1 VGVLVLDGFFNLKE
15 EKMDTNV
22 DSQAKVTMPRRPYK
36 RQVKNLIIHRPMQ
49 REFSFMLIAL
59 FMVASAAIA
68 WVIHQT
74 IRDAAFGGAF
84 TFGKINPSEI
94 LYGVSYSIII
104 RVTLVLILT
113 LIIIGAY
120 GVVFLHRVAGPVYR
134 FRQTL
139 LKVNRGEMPNDI
151 KLREG
156 DFFHDMAHDVNII
169 LKHRRMEQEKIAE
182 LGVKISEIQRS
193 APSEDVRRKADEMRT
208 VLDSF
213 AKI

>member
-1 VGVLVLDGFFNLKE
+1 ME
-15 EKMDTNV
+15 TNV
-22 DSQAKVTMPRRPYK
+22 NMQAKVTTPHQPNKRR
-36 RQVKNLIIHRPMQ
+36 VKNLIIHRPMQ

-59 FMVASAAIA
+59 FMVASAAVA

-94 LYGVSYSIII
+94 LYDVSYSIII

-139 LKVNRGEMPNDI
+139 LKVNRGEMPQDI

-156 DFFHDMAHDVNII
+156 DFFHDMAHDINII
-169 LKHRRMEQEKIAE
+169 LRRLRAEQEKISE
-182 LGVKISEIQRS
+182 LKVKVSDFQKS
-193 APSEDVRRKADEMRT
+193 APTEDARRKADEMKV

-213 AKI
+213 SKI

>member
-1 VGVLVLDGFFNLKE
+1 MDANTNL
-15 EKMDTNV
+15 
-22 DSQAKVTMPRRPYK
+22 QAKTAIPAHRPYK

-59 FMVASAAIA
+59 FMVASAAVA

-84 TFGKINPSEI
+84 TFGKVNPTEI
-94 LYGVSYSIII
+94 LYDVSYSIII

-120 GVVFLHRVAGPVYR
+120 GIVFLHRVAGPVYR

-139 LKVNRGEMPNDI
+139 LKVNRGEMPQDI

-156 DFFHDMAHDVNII
+156 DFFHDMAHDINII
-169 LKHRRMEQEKIAE
+169 LRRLRAEQEKIAE
-182 LGVKISEIQRS
+182 LKDKVVDLEKHSS
-193 APSEDVRRKADEMRT
+193 SEDARRKAGEMKE

>member
-1 VGVLVLDGFFNLKE
+1 METKANAH
-15 EKMDTNV
+15 
-22 DSQAKVTMPRRPYK
+22 AKAPTHRSYK
-36 RQVKNLIIHRPMQ
+36 RQARNLIIHRPMQ

-59 FMVASAAIA
+59 FMVASAAVA

-74 IRDAAFGGAF
+74 IRDAAFGGTF

-94 LYGVSYSIII
+94 LYEVSYSIII

-139 LKVNRGEMPNDI
+139 LRVNRGEMPQDV

-169 LKHRRMEQEKIAE
+169 LKRLRSEQDKIAE
-182 LGVKISEIQRS
+182 LKIKVSDFQKS
-193 APSEDVRRKADEMRT
+193 ALSEDVRQKAEDMKAI
-208 VLDSF
+208 LDSF
-213 AKI
+213 SKI

>member
-1 VGVLVLDGFFNLKE
+1 METDV
-15 EKMDTNV
+15 NV
-22 DSQAKVTMPRRPYK
+22 QAKVTTPHRPYK
-36 RQVKNLIIHRPMQ
+36 RQLKNLIIHRPMQ

-59 FMVASAAIA
+59 FMVASAAVA

-84 TFGKINPSEI
+84 TFGKVNPSEI
-94 LYGVSYSIII
+94 LYDVSYSIII
-104 RVTLVLILT
+104 RVTLILVLT

-139 LKVNRGEMPNDI
+139 LKVNRGEMPQDI

-156 DFFHDMAHDVNII
+156 DFFHDMAHDLNIT
-169 LKHRRMEQEKIAE
+169 LRRLRAEQD
-182 LGVKISEIQRS
+182 KISDLKVKVSDFQKS
-193 APSEDVRRKADEMRT
+193 APSEDVRRRAEEMKV

-213 AKI
+213 LKI

>member
-1 VGVLVLDGFFNLKE
+1 MK
-15 EKMDTNV
+15 TNV
-22 DSQAKVTMPRRPYK
+22 NVHSTVATPQRPYK
-36 RQVKNLIIHRPMQ
+36 RHVKNLIIHRPMQ

-59 FMVASAAIA
+59 FMVASAAVA

-94 LYGVSYSIII
+94 LYDVSYSIII

-139 LKVNRGEMPNDI
+139 LKVNRGEMPQDI

-156 DFFHDMAHDVNII
+156 DFFHDMAHEINVI
-169 LKHRRMEQEKIAE
+169 LRRQRVEKEKISDFKARIADFQ
-182 LGVKISEIQRS
+182 KN
-193 APSEDVRRKADEMRT
+193 APTEDLRQK
-208 VLDSF
+208 LFGKF
-213 AKI
+213 A

>member
-1 VGVLVLDGFFNLKE
+1 M
-15 EKMDTNV
+15 EKKANAHAKDTTHR
-22 DSQAKVTMPRRPYK
+22 SYK
-36 RQVKNLIIHRPMQ
+36 RQAKNLIIHRPMQ

-59 FMVASAAIA
+59 FMVASAAVA

-84 TFGKINPSEI
+84 TFGKVNPSEI
-94 LYGVSYSIII
+94 LYGVTYSIII

-139 LKVNRGEMPNDI
+139 LRVNRGEMPQEI

-156 DFFHDMAHDVNII
+156 DFFHDMAHDINII
-169 LKHRRMEQEKIAE
+169 LKRLRSEQD
-182 LGVKISEIQRS
+182 KISELKVKINDFQKN
-193 APSEDVRRKADEMRT
+193 APSEDVREKAEEIRA

-213 AKI
+213 SKI

>member
-1 VGVLVLDGFFNLKE
+1 ME
-15 EKMDTNV
+15 TNV
-22 DSQAKVTMPRRPYK
+22 NAQASVATPQRPYK

-59 FMVASAAIA
+59 FMVASAAVA

-94 LYGVSYSIII
+94 LYDVSYSIII

-139 LKVNRGEMPNDI
+139 LKVNRGEMPQDI

-156 DFFHDMAHDVNII
+156 DFFHDMAHDINVI
-169 LKHRRMEQEKIAE
+169 LRRQRVEKE
-182 LGVKISEIQRS
+182 RISELKTMLDDLKKNS
-193 APSEDVRRKADEMRT
+193 PLEDVRKKTEEMKD

-213 AKI
+213 SKI

>member
-1 VGVLVLDGFFNLKE
+1 METDMNI
-15 EKMDTNV
+15 
-22 DSQAKVTMPRRPYK
+22 QAKVVAPHRPYK

-59 FMVASAAIA
+59 FMVASAAVA

-94 LYGVSYSIII
+94 LYDVSYSIII

-139 LKVNRGEMPNDI
+139 LKVNRGEMPQDI

-156 DFFHDMAHDVNII
+156 DFFHDMAHDINII
-169 LKHRRMEQEKIAE
+169 LRRLRAEQEKISE
-182 LGVKISEIQRS
+182 LKEKVSDFQKS
-193 APSEDVRRKADEMRT
+193 APSEDARRKADEIKT

-213 AKI
+213 SRI

>member
-1 VGVLVLDGFFNLKE
+1 ME
-15 EKMDTNV
+15 TNV
-22 DSQAKVTMPRRPYK
+22 NAQAKVTTPHRPYK
-36 RQVKNLIIHRPMQ
+36 RQVRNIIIHRPMQ

-59 FMVASAAIA
+59 FMVASAAVA

-74 IRDAAFGGAF
+74 IRDAAFGGGF
-84 TFGKINPSEI
+84 YFGKVNPVEI
-94 LYGVSYSIII
+94 LSDVSYKIII

-113 LIIIGAY
+113 LITIGAY

-139 LKVNRGEMPNDI
+139 LKVNRGEMPMDI

-156 DFFHDMAHDVNII
+156 DFFHDMAHDINVI
-169 LKHRRMEQEKIAE
+169 LKRLRAEQD
-182 LGVKISEIQRS
+182 KISDLKGRLSDFQRN
-193 APSEDVRRKADEMRT
+193 APSEDVRRKAEEMKV

-213 AKI
+213 SKI

>member
-1 VGVLVLDGFFNLKE
+1 
-15 EKMDTNV
+15 MTTNANV
-22 DSQAKVTMPRRPYK
+22 QAKLATPQRPYK

-59 FMVASAAIA
+59 FMVASAAVA

-94 LYGVSYSIII
+94 LYDVSYSIII

-139 LKVNRGEMPNDI
+139 LKVNRGEMPQDI

-156 DFFHDMAHDVNII
+156 DFFHDMAHDINII
-169 LKHRRMEQEKIAE
+169 LRRLRTEQDKISE
-182 LGVKISEIQRS
+182 LKVKISDFQRN
-193 APSEDVRRKADEMRT
+193 APTEDVRRKADEMKE

-213 AKI
+213 SKI

>member
-1 VGVLVLDGFFNLKE
+1 MK
-15 EKMDTNV
+15 TNENE
-22 DSQAKVTMPRRPYK
+22 QAQATTPQRSYK
-36 RQVKNLIIHRPMQ
+36 REAKNIIIHRPMQ

-59 FMVASAAIA
+59 FMVASAAVA

-84 TFGKINPSEI
+84 TFGKVNPTEI
-94 LYGVSYSIII
+94 LYDVSYTIIV
-104 RVTLVLILT
+104 RVTLILILT
-113 LIIIGAY
+113 LIIVGAY

-139 LKVNRGEMPNDI
+139 LKVNRGEMPKEL

-156 DFFHDMAHDVNII
+156 DFFHDMAQDINII
-169 LKHRRMEQEKIAE
+169 LRRTRAEQEKIVE
-182 LGVKISEIQRS
+182 LKSKVSDFQRN
-193 APSEDVRRKADEMRT
+193 APSDDVRQKADEIKA

-213 AKI
+213 SKI

>member
-1 VGVLVLDGFFNLKE
+1 
-15 EKMDTNV
+15 MDATVNI
-22 DSQAKVTMPRRPYK
+22 QAKAVTPPHRPYK

-59 FMVASAAIA
+59 FMVASAAVA

-74 IRDAAFGGAF
+74 IRDAAFNGAF

-94 LYGVSYSIII
+94 LYDVSYTIII

-113 LIIIGAY
+113 LLIIGAY

-139 LKVNRGEMPNDI
+139 LKVNRGEMPIDI

-156 DFFHDMAHDVNII
+156 DFFHDVAHDINIV
-169 LKHRRMEQEKIAE
+169 LRRLRTEQEKISE
-182 LGVKISEIQRS
+182 LQAKVSDFQKN
-193 APSEDVRRKADEMRT
+193 APSEDLRRKADEIKG

-213 AKI
+213 SKI

>member
-1 VGVLVLDGFFNLKE
+1 METKANAHNK
-15 EKMDTNV
+15 TTA
-22 DSQAKVTMPRRPYK
+22 QRPYK
-36 RQVKNLIIHRPMQ
+36 RQAKNLIIHRPMQ

-59 FMVASAAIA
+59 FMVASAAVA

-94 LYGVSYSIII
+94 LYDVSYSIII
-104 RVTLVLILT
+104 RVTLVLILMV
-113 LIIIGAY
+113 IIIGDY

-134 FRQTL
+134 LRQVL
-139 LKVNRGEMPNDI
+139 LRVNRGEMPQDV

-169 LKHRRMEQEKIAE
+169 LKRLRSEQD
-182 LGVKISEIQRS
+182 KISELKIKLNDFQKS
-193 APSEDVRRKADEMRT
+193 ALPEDVRQKAEDMKE

-213 AKI
+213 SKI

>member
-1 VGVLVLDGFFNLKE
+1 MK
-15 EKMDTNV
+15 TNENT
-22 DSQAKVTMPRRPYK
+22 QAKVTTPYRPYK

-59 FMVASAAIA
+59 FMVASAAVA

-84 TFGKINPSEI
+84 TFGKVNPSEI

-104 RVTLVLILT
+104 RVTMVLVLT

-120 GVVFLHRVAGPVYR
+120 GVVFLHRVAGPIFR

-139 LKVNRGEMPNDI
+139 LKVNRGEMPEDI
-151 KLREG
+151 TIREG
-156 DFFHDMAHDVNII
+156 DFYHDMAHDINII
-169 LKHRRMEQEKIAE
+169 LKRLRTEQEKISE
-182 LGVKISEIQRS
+182 LKAKVGDFQKS
-193 APSEDVRRKADEMRT
+193 APTDDLRQKAEEMKS

>member
-1 VGVLVLDGFFNLKE
+1 
-15 EKMDTNV
+15 MDMNANAQVKTPA
-22 DSQAKVTMPRRPYK
+22 SQRPYK
-36 RQVKNLIIHRPMQ
+36 RHVKNIIIHRPMQ

-59 FMVASAAIA
+59 FMVASAAVA

-74 IRDAAFGGAF
+74 IRDAAFGGALY
-84 TFGKINPSEI
+84 FGKVNPFEVLSD
-94 LYGVSYSIII
+94 VSYTIII

-120 GVVFLHRVAGPVYR
+120 GVMFLHRVAGPVYR

-151 KLREG
+151 KIREG
-156 DFFHDMAHDVNII
+156 DFFHDMAHDINII
-169 LKHRRMEQEKIAE
+169 LRRLRTEQEKLSELKSKLVDFQRIAQSDE
-182 LGVKISEIQRS
+182 ARQ
-193 APSEDVRRKADEMRT
+193 KAEEMKS

-213 AKI
+213 TKI

>member
-1 VGVLVLDGFFNLKE
+1 ME
-15 EKMDTNV
+15 TNENV
-22 DSQAKVTMPRRPYK
+22 QAKITTPHRPYK
-36 RQVKNLIIHRPMQ
+36 RHVKNIIIHRPMQ

-84 TFGKINPSEI
+84 TFGKINPTEI
-94 LYGVSYSIII
+94 LYDVSYSIII

-139 LKVNRGEMPNDI
+139 LKVNRGEMPQDI

-156 DFFHDMAHDVNII
+156 DFFHDMAHDINII
-169 LKHRRMEQEKIAE
+169 LGRLRAEQ
-182 LGVKISEIQRS
+182 GKISELKVKVIDFQKN
-193 APSEDVRRKADEMRT
+193 APSEDARRKAEEMKA

-213 AKI
+213 SKI

>member
-1 VGVLVLDGFFNLKE
+1 METK
-15 EKMDTNV
+15 TPTHR
-22 DSQAKVTMPRRPYK
+22 AYK
-36 RQVKNLIIHRPMQ
+36 RQAKNLIIHRPMQ

-59 FMVASAAIA
+59 FMVASAAVA

-94 LYGVSYSIII
+94 LYEVSYSIII

-139 LKVNRGEMPNDI
+139 LRVNRGEMPQDI

-156 DFFHDMAHDVNII
+156 DFFHDMAHDINII
-169 LKHRRMEQEKIAE
+169 LKRLRSEQS
-182 LGVKISEIQRS
+182 KISEIKIKISDLQKS
-193 APSEDVRRKADEMRT
+193 ALPEDVREKAEDIKT
-208 VLDSF
+208 AVDSF
-213 AKI
+213 SKI

>member
-1 VGVLVLDGFFNLKE
+1 MG
-15 EKMDTNV
+15 TNV
-22 DSQAKVTMPRRPYK
+22 NVQAQVTTPCRPYK
-36 RQVKNLIIHRPMQ
+36 RRVKNLIIHRPMQ

-59 FMVASAAIA
+59 FMVASAAVA

-84 TFGKINPSEI
+84 TFGKVNPSEI

-120 GVVFLHRVAGPVYR
+120 GVVFLHRVAGPVFR

-139 LKVNRGEMPNDI
+139 LKVNRGEIPQDI
-151 KLREG
+151 AIREG
-156 DFFHDMAHDVNII
+156 DFYHDMAHDINII
-169 LKHRRMEQEKIAE
+169 LRRLRAEREKVSE
-182 LGVKISEIQRS
+182 LKAKVSDFQKN
-193 APSEDVRRKADEMRT
+193 APSEDIRRKADAIQT

-213 AKI
+213 SEI

>member
-1 VGVLVLDGFFNLKE
+1 ME
-15 EKMDTNV
+15 TNANA
-22 DSQAKVTMPRRPYK
+22 QAKVITPHRPYK

-59 FMVASAAIA
+59 FMVASAATA

-84 TFGKINPSEI
+84 TFGKINPAEI
-94 LYGVSYSIII
+94 LYDVSYTIII

-139 LKVNRGEMPNDI
+139 LKVNRGEMPQDI

-156 DFFHDMAHDVNII
+156 DFFHDMAHDINII
-169 LKHRRMEQEKIAE
+169 LKRLRAEQD
-182 LGVKISEIQRS
+182 KISELKVKIGDFQRN
-193 APSEDVRRKADEMRT
+193 APSEDLRRKAEEMKT

-213 AKI
+213 SKI